1 MARMINGSQAAVSAT
16 ISVGAQ
22 DVASAYVGLTLTF
35 ADGRTLVL
43 RGSDLSPELRVA
55 AMLHGLKQK
64 LVDAA
69 AISRDPLTGKPATI
83 DTKYT
88 AVKEIFDRLT
98 TPDGTWNKV
107 RGEGGTGSTGS
118 GGLLYR
124 ALVRLYDGVQTP
136 EQVRKYL
143 DGLNGEQQAA
153 LRGNKKVAP
162 VILAIKAEDAARR
175 AETGEEEDESDNLLA
190 GLGDLPE

>member
-16 ISVGAQ
+16 ILTEPSGAP
-22 DVASAYVGLTLTF
+22 YGLDLVF
-35 ADGRTLVL
+35 ADGRTLKVTA
-43 RGSDLSPELRVA
+43 GMLSADIRA
-55 AMLHGLKQK
+55 AGLVHGLKQK

-83 DTKYT
+83 ETKYT
-88 AVKEIFDRLT
+88 AVKEVFDRIT
-98 TPDGTWNKV
+98 GVNPSWNKV
-107 RGEGGTGSTGS
+107 RGEGGGSTGS

-175 AETGEEEDESDNLLA
+175 AETGEDEDESDNLLA

>member
-1 MARMINGSQAAVSAT
+1 MARMVNGAQAAVSALMNPGRMEL
-16 ISVGAQ
+16 VFANGAK
-22 DVASAYVGLTLTF
+22 LTLVD
-35 ADGRTLVL
+35 AA
-43 RGSDLSPELRVA
+43 LSTPMREA
-55 AMLHGLKQK
+55 AMWHGLKQK

-83 DTKYT
+83 DTKYM
-88 AVKEIFDRLT
+88 AVKEVFDRIT
-98 TPDGTWNKV
+98 GVNPSWNKV
-107 RGEGGTGSTGS
+107 RGEGGGSTGA

>member
-1 MARMINGSQAAVSAT
+1 MARTINGAAAAVSAT

-22 DVASAYVGLTLTF
+22 DVASAHVGLTLTF
-35 ADGRTLVL
+35 ADGRTLTL

-83 DTKYT
+83 STKYD
-88 AVKEIFDRLT
+88 AVFEIYNRFMT
-98 TPDGTWNKV
+98 GGTWNKV
-107 RGEGGTGSTGS
+107 RGEGGGTTGS

>member
-1 MARMINGSQAAVSAT
+1 MARMINGVAAAVSAT
-16 ISVGAQ
+16 ILTEPSGAP
-22 DVASAYVGLTLTF
+22 YGLDLVF
-35 ADGRTLVL
+35 ADGRTLKVTA
-43 RGSDLSPELRVA
+43 GMLSADIRA
-55 AMLHGLKQK
+55 AGLVHGLKQK

-83 DTKYT
+83 DTKYA
-88 AVKEIFDRLT
+88 AVREVFDRIT
-98 TPDGTWNKV
+98 GVNPTWNKV
-107 RGEGGTGSTGS
+107 RGEGGGSTGS

-143 DGLNGEQQAA
+143 DGLNAEQQAA